1 MANREK
7 ITQYKNILEKELSEL
22 VKELQSIA
30 TQTPDTKDWVAVPIT
45 EDSRSADNNLE
56 ADGVEEWNERR
67 ALVGQLETR
76 YRNILLA
83 LKKIEEGKYGVC
95 EISGNE
101 IEEVRLNA
109 NPAART
115 NLANIEREKELSL

>member
-1 MANREK
+1 
-7 ITQYKNILEKELSEL
+7 LSEL